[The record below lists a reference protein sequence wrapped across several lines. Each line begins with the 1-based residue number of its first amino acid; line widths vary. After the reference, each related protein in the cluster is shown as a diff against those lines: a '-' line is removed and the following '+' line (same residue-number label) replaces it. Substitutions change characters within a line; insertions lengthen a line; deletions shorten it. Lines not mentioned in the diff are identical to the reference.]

1 MGILVLTK
9 WSSNTWAKLCD
20 LSSLTSVRNGM
31 KSKALDHPIC
41 FESMQITLWMPPSVA
56 IWPGSSIIAVIPI
69 VTQKSLLLTEKAKLS
84 FIPSSP
90 LHMAR
95 KLLMITNS
103 PLKMR
108 RLGAFVERKSAG
120 SISIEKQQQKKKKFQ
135 SFRQV
140 FGFCCIFTI
149 WLSST
154 LLLFVLWF

>member
-1 MGILVLTK
+1 MG
-9 WSSNTWAKLCD
+9 
-20 LSSLTSVRNGM
+20 
-31 KSKALDHPIC
+31 
-41 FESMQITLWMPPSVA
+41 ESMQITLWMPRSVA

-69 VTQKSLLLTEKAKLS
+69 VTQKSLRLTEKAKLS

-108 RLGAFVERKSAG
+108 RLGAFVGQKSAG
-120 SISIEKQQQKKKKFQ
+120 SISIEKQQQKFQ

-140 FGFCCIFTI
+140 FGFLLHFYYMAIFNTSFI
-149 WLSST
+149 CGFS
-154 LLLFVLWF
+154 